1 MHTIIRKVQE
11 SDKERVIVVE
21 DLAIPNH
28 GYLPF
33 VFHEFLEDTQGDFAV
48 AEADGIIVACGKFTV
63 MPDGSAWLETL
74 RVIPS
79 HQNKGIG
86 KLFYERFFELAH
98 KRRIGVM
105 RMYTGEKNAA
115 SKGLSERFGF
125 SLDGTYLESWA
136 NPCLSANSA
145 DFETIRD
152 PDLAATL
159 LMPLRDRWGGHFV
172 MNRTFYEATPSLCRA
187 WAEEG
192 KVFYHRA
199 SKSVIALG
207 ARFMAKEAVHV
218 AAFCGDSRLC
228 LDFAKTF
235 AAKKQTQKVV
245 CLFPPNA
252 EGTKQV
258 LTENG
263 FQLAQSNLIVMKF
276 TRGQPQP

>member
-1 MHTIIRKVQE
+1 MHIIIRKVQE

-21 DLAIPNH
+21 DLAIPNS

-33 VFHEFLEDTQGDFAV
+33 VFDEFLEDTRGDFSL

-63 MPDGSAWLETL
+63 VPDGSAWLETL

-86 KLFYERFFELAH
+86 KLFYKRFFELAQERH
-98 KRRIGVM
+98 IGVM

-125 SLDGTYLESWA
+125 FLDGTYLESWTSPCSVD
-136 NPCLSANSA
+136 NPA

-152 PDLAATL
+152 PSFAADL
-159 LMPLRDRWGGHFV
+159 LMPLGDRWGGYFV
-172 MNRTFYEATPSLCRA
+172 MNRTFYEATPSLCEA
-187 WAEEG
+187 WAQEG
-192 KVFYHRA
+192 KVFYHRL

-207 ARFMAKEAVHV
+207 ARFMPEKAVHV
-218 AAFCGDSRLC
+218 AAFCGDTALC
-228 LDFAKTF
+228 LDFAKTV
-235 AAKKQTQKVV
+235 AAKKQAEKVV

-252 EGTKQV
+252 NCTKES

-263 FQLAQSNLIVMKF
+263 FQFAKSNLIVMKS
-276 TRGQPQP
+276 TRFRP